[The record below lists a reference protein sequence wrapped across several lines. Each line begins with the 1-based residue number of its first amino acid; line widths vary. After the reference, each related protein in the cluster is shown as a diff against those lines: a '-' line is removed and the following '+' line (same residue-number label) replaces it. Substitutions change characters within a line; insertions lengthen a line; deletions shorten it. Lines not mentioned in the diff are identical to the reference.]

1 VSDGLQRSGQAVL
14 DGVASRDSLL
24 RAAEP
29 TAGLRAYEH
38 ARLPVTADLVRHN
51 RMGGPERVI
60 DEVERRAPE
69 GFARLGDVLDPAELD
84 QFVGGYQRL
93 STR

>member
-1 VSDGLQRSGQAVL
+1 
-14 DGVASRDSLL
+14 
-24 RAAEP
+24 
-29 TAGLRAYEH
+29 
-38 ARLPVTADLVRHN
+38 VTADLVQHN